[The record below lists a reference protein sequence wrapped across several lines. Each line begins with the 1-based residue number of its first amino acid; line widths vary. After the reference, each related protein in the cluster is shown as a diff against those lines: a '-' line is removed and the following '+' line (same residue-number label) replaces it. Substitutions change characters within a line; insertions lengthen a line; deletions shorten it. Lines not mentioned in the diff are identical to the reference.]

1 MESKWLKWKMIHKE
15 TGLTFNQYYRE
26 HPLIDNNG
34 IKYPL
39 QDSKVIPA
47 LLQSGVPVVY
57 VDDCYPY
64 AFFLQNKDWIIE
76 QK

>member
-15 TGLTFNQYYRE
+15 TRLTFNQYYR
-26 HPLIDNNG
+26 
-34 IKYPL
+34 KYPLVDSHGTNYSL

-57 VDDCYPY
+57 VDDRYPY
-64 AFFLQNKDWIIE
+64 AIFLQNKDWIIE